1 MPRLRPLEWPR
12 DEASLAGFDLAVTTG
27 TVHAVVQA
35 GLGTLTLALEQR
47 AVDPPL
53 VKRYAVDW
61 SELPVAS
68 HVRVAEENGVA
79 VGVVALTWREW
90 NRRAELTHLYV
101 DVGARGR
108 GVGAALLADAGAVA
122 EGWGARCLWVE
133 TQQVNAP
140 AVRFYRRHGFVWCG
154 ADLTLYDPREAPG
167 EVALFFALPLGV
179 GVG

>member
-1 MPRLRPLEWPR
+1 VPRLRPLEWPR

-35 GLGTLTLALEQR
+35 GLGTLALALEER

-61 SELPVAS
+61 SELPSAS
-68 HVRVAEENGVA
+68 HVRVAEVEREA
-79 VGVVALTWREW
+79 VGVAALAWREW

-101 DVGARGR
+101 DAGARGR
-108 GVGAALLADAGAVA
+108 GVGAALLADARAA
-122 EGWGARCLWVE
+122 AREWGARCLWVE

-140 AVRFYRRHGFVWCG
+140 AVRFYRRHGFAWCG

-167 EVALFFALPLGV
+167 EVALFFALPLD
-179 GVG
+179 

>member
-27 TVHAVVQA
+27 TVHAVVQV
-35 GLGTLTLALEQR
+35 GFGIPVLSLEEQT
-47 AVDPPL
+47 VDPPL

-61 SELPVAS
+61 SELPAAT
-68 HVRVAEENGVA
+68 HVRIAEQGGIA
-79 VGVVALTWREW
+79 VGVAALEWRGW

-101 DVGARGR
+101 DAGARGR
-108 GVGAALLADAGAVA
+108 GVGAALLADARATA

-140 AVRFYRRHGFVWCG
+140 AVRFYRRHGFTWCG
-154 ADLTLYDPREAPG
+154 ADLTLYDPHEAPG
-167 EVALFFALPLGV
+167 EVALFFALPLD
-179 GVG
+179 